1 MNGWPAG
8 GAELNNSLHCMSLPD
23 ADAERLSLAGKV
35 FRPACVRCGGAK
47 KIEGV
52 KTIAKV
58 VFLYSMYIP
67 SLSRRDRNRRTLNKM
82 EGGWHFVF

>member
-1 MNGWPAG
+1 
-8 GAELNNSLHCMSLPD
+8 MSLPD
-23 ADAERLSLAGKV
+23 ADAERLSLAGKM
-35 FRPACVRCGGAK
+35 FRPTCVRCGGAK

-58 VFLYSMYIP
+58 MFLYSMYIP

-82 EGGWHFVF
+82 EGDGVLFFETEFELDGTQHIPL